1 MRLMKASKFNVVT
14 SYELTGEIL
23 LFNTNTGALVAL
35 PAGLESDLRGLAEEP
50 RRLDLLPESVQAALV
65 NHGFVVADDKD
76 EVDEVVRRNQL
87 GINDINRLD
96 VFVLPNMN
104 CNFACPYCYEDHHS
118 SQMTD
123 EVESRILRWFEVM
136 VPRFKVVLLS
146 WFGGEPLLSF
156 ERLVNIQTKVKKICD
171 DAGVTFNSHITTNG
185 YLLTPARAERLC
197 ATGLLSYQITMDG
210 PPEIHNERRLL
221 KGPGDSFE
229 RVFDNLCNLARTEP
243 RANIKLRINF
253 DPGTL
258 PAVPTLLRMIPA
270 ELRARIHVVLERIF
284 GQGTLFVNK
293 SMKTIA
299 LETEQT
305 YEVARSLGFAV
316 TTTPLNPDKLTY
328 CYADRVSQFLFNHD
342 GDVFKCTV
350 GKFTP
355 QERLG
360 ALDASGRIVWEGSAY
375 TDWMAVP
382 AIDDQCRRCTFLPM
396 CMGGCRKTRM
406 FTGKSGADCTLPFA
420 ALETRVQQR
429 YAREIGDEWDANSA
443 PSTLGTRLAIGTHSG
458 GIA

>member
-1 MRLMKASKFNVVT
+1 MKVSKFNVVT
-14 SYELTGEIL
+14 RYESTGEVL

-35 PAGLESDLRGLAEEP
+35 PEALAPDVLGLAQESGA
-50 RRLDLLPESVQAALV
+50 LDRLPESVQSVLADQ
-65 NHGFVVADDKD
+65 GFVVADDKD
-76 EVDEVVRRNQL
+76 EVVEVMRRNQL
-87 GINDINRLD
+87 GIDDPNRLD
-96 VFVLPNMN
+96 VFILPNMN

-123 EVESRILRWFEVM
+123 AVESRILRWFEEM
-136 VPRFKVVLLS
+136 APRFKVVLLS

-156 ERLVNIQTKVKKICD
+156 ERLVRIQMKVKKICE
-171 DAGVTFNSHITTNG
+171 DAGTTFNSHITTNG

-243 RANIKLRINF
+243 RANVKLRINF

-258 PAVPTLLRMIPA
+258 PAVPTLLRMIPE
-270 ELRARIHVVLERIF
+270 ELRARMHVVLERIF
-284 GQGTLFVNK
+284 GQGTLFINK
-293 SMKTIA
+293 SMQQVA

-305 YEVARSLGFAV
+305 YELARSLGFAI
-316 TTTPLNPDKLTY
+316 TTTPLDPGKLTY

-360 ALDASGRIVWEGSAY
+360 VLDSAGHIVWEGSGY
-375 TDWMAVP
+375 VNWMAVP
-382 AIDDQCRRCTFLPM
+382 VIDDKCRRCTFLPM

-406 FTGKSGADCTLPFA
+406 VTGKSSTDCTLPFA

-429 YAREIGDEWDANSA
+429 YSREIGDDPTKHISPAVV
-443 PSTLGTRLAIGTHSG
+443 STPLTLTTHSG
-458 GIA
+458 GNA